1 MENRSRHY
9 ALGLTCLF
17 LAIGALTASQH
28 EMWRDEIQAW
38 LLARDSTSVFNLF
51 ANLKYEGHPGLWH
64 LCLMPLSRITH
75 SPVIMQMFHLLITGA
90 TVYLFVRYAPFNW
103 FQKLLFCFGYF
114 VLYEYTIVARNYALG
129 MLLITVFCVLF
140 RERYKRFIWVGC
152 VLFLLAHTS
161 VHALIVTIA
170 IGGVLCCE
178 YVFGSRFFEPLNQ
191 EIAAIGD
198 KRRIWIGFA
207 LIGIG
212 ITTAVLQL
220 NPPPDTG
227 FAVAWHFNYDPKR
240 VNTIVKLISHA
251 YLPLPKPTLHFWG
264 SNLLTTYPLFQA
276 LQTPLCYFFI
286 LFSVLLFLKRPTALL
301 IYLAGTFGL
310 LTFFYI
316 KYQGSIRH
324 HGFLFL
330 TFLMCCW
337 IYRSCVGVRLPNA
350 YGKTE
355 QEDTDSVVDR
365 VLNVAGTV
373 VLTLLLICH
382 AIGGVIA
389 TRMEHR
395 HIFSYGKLTAEYIK
409 SQGMQNHL
417 IVADKDPSAS
427 TVVGYLPKRQVY
439 YPSGSRL
446 GSFVR
451 WDKAR
456 THTVTN
462 QHVIQAARKLSR
474 EHSQPVLIILNR
486 AIGAKLRAQHNLS
499 FLAKFTGS
507 VIGNEGF
514 HLYLMPNH

>member
-1 MENRSRHY
+1 MKNRSKHY

-17 LAIGALTASQH
+17 LAIGAFTASHH

-64 LCLMPLSRITH
+64 LCLMPLSRITD
-75 SPVIMQMFHLLITGA
+75 SPVIMQMFHLLITSA

-114 VLYEYTIVARNYALG
+114 VIYEYAIVARNYALG
-129 MLLITVFCVLF
+129 MLLITVFCVFF
-140 RERYKRFIWVGC
+140 RERYKRFIWIGC

-170 IGGVLCCE
+170 IGGALCCE
-178 YVFGSRFFEPLNQ
+178 YVFGSRFSQPLNR
-191 EIAAIGD
+191 EITAIGD
-198 KRRIWIGFA
+198 KKHIWIGFA

-220 NPPPDTG
+220 NPPSDTG

-240 VNTIVKLISHA
+240 VNNIVKLISRA
-251 YLPLPKPTLHFWG
+251 YLPIPKTTLHFWG

-276 LQTPLCYFFI
+276 IQIPLCCFFI
-286 LFSVLLFLKRPTALL
+286 LFSVLLFIKRPTALL
-301 IYLAGTFGL
+301 IYLTGTFGL

-337 IYRSCVGVRLPNA
+337 IYRDSPVLNF
-350 YGKTE
+350 GKAE
-355 QEDTDSVVDR
+355 QDETDTVVSR

-409 SQGMQNHL
+409 SQDMQDHL
-417 IVADKDPSAS
+417 IVADKDSATS
-427 TVVGYLPKRQVY
+427 TVVGYLPKRQVH
-439 YPSGSRL
+439 YPRGSRL

-451 WDKAR
+451 WDNAR
-456 THTVTN
+456 ASVSKRRVIEEALKLGN
-462 QHVIQAARKLSR
+462 QNTQD
-474 EHSQPVLIILNR
+474 VLIIFNR
-486 AIGAKLRAQHNLS
+486 SLGAKLREQYNLT
-499 FLAKFTGS
+499 FLVKFTGS
-507 VIGNEGF
+507 AVGDEGF
-514 HLYLMPNH
+514 HLYLMPAP

>member
-1 MENRSRHY
+1 MENRDKHY

-17 LAIGALTASQH
+17 LALGAFTASHH

-114 VLYEYTIVARNYALG
+114 VLYEYAIVARNYALG

-140 RERYKRFIWVGC
+140 RERYKHFIFVGC

-170 IGGVLCCE
+170 IGGALCCE
-178 YVFGSRFFEPLNQ
+178 YVFGSRFFQPLNR
-191 EIAAIGD
+191 EIEAIAD
-198 KRRIWIGFA
+198 KRPIWIGFA

-220 NPPPDTG
+220 NPPSDTG
-227 FAVAWHFNYDPKR
+227 FAVAWHFNYDAKR
-240 VNTIVKLISHA
+240 VNNILKLISRA
-251 YLPLPKPTLHFWG
+251 YLPIPKITRHFWG
-264 SNLLTTYPLFQA
+264 SNLLTTYSLFQTV
-276 LQTPLCYFFI
+276 QIPLCCSLI
-286 LFSVLLFLKRPTALL
+286 LLSVLLFLKRPTALL
-301 IYLAGTFGL
+301 IYLTGTLGL
-310 LTFFYI
+310 LTFFYV
-316 KYQGSIRH
+316 KYHGSIRH

-337 IYRSCVGVRLPNA
+337 IYRDSPTINFGP
-350 YGKTE
+350 TE
-355 QEDTDSVVDR
+355 RDDTDSVVDR
-365 VLNVAGTV
+365 VLNVSGTV
-373 VLTLLLICH
+373 ILTLLLILH

-389 TRMEHR
+389 TTMEHR
-395 HIFSYGKLTAEYIK
+395 HVFSYGKLTAEYIK
-409 SQGMQNHL
+409 SQGMHDHL
-417 IVADKDPSAS
+417 IVADTDSAAS
-427 TVVGYLPKRQVY
+427 TVIGYLPKRQAY
-439 YPSGSRL
+439 YPHGSRP

-456 THTVTN
+456 THNVTD
-462 QHVIQAARKLSR
+462 QLVIEAARKLRR

-486 AIGAKLRAQHNLS
+486 AIDAKLRAQHKLS
-499 FLAKFTGS
+499 FLVKFTGS

-514 HLYLMPNH
+514 HLYLMPNN

>member
-1 MENRSRHY
+1 MGKTDKHY
-9 ALGLTCLF
+9 ALGLTFLF
-17 LAIGALTASQH
+17 LAVGAFTASHH

-51 ANLKYEGHPGLWH
+51 AHLKYEGHPGLWH

-75 SPVIMQMFHLLITGA
+75 SPVIMQMLHLLITGI
-90 TVYLFVRYAPFNW
+90 TVYLFVRYSPFNW
-103 FQKLLFCFGYF
+103 FQKFLFCFGYF
-114 VLYEYTIVARNYALG
+114 VLYEYAIVARNYALG
-129 MLLITVFCVLF
+129 LLLITVFCVLF

-152 VLFLLAHTS
+152 LLFLLAHTS
-161 VHALIVTIA
+161 VHALIVTIG
-170 IGGVLCCE
+170 IGTALCCE
-178 YVFGSRFFEPLNQ
+178 YVLGGRFLKPLN
-191 EIAAIGD
+191 EDIATIEN
-198 KRRIWIGFA
+198 KKSIWIGFA

-227 FAVAWHFNYDPKR
+227 FAVAWNFNYDPKR
-240 VNTIVKLISHA
+240 VNNIVKLIARA
-251 YLPLPKPTLHFWG
+251 YLPVTRPVFGFWG
-264 SNLLTTYPLFQA
+264 SNLLTTYPIFQA
-276 LQTPLCYFFI
+276 IQIPLCYFFM

-301 IYLAGTFGL
+301 IYLIGTFGL
-310 LTFFYI
+310 LTFFYV
-316 KYQGSIRH
+316 KYHGSIRH

-330 TFLMCCW
+330 TLLMCCW
-337 IYRSCVGVRLPNA
+337 IYRDSPAINF
-350 YGKTE
+350 GKTA
-355 QEDTDSVVDR
+355 QDNTGSVVSR

-389 TRMEHR
+389 TQMEHR

-409 SQGMQNHL
+409 SQGMQDHL
-417 IVADKDPSAS
+417 IVGEIDFAAS
-427 TVVGYLPKRQVY
+427 TVVGYLQKPQIY
-439 YPSGSRL
+439 YPRGSRY

-456 THTVTN
+456 THNVSD
-462 QHVIQAARKLSR
+462 QLVIEEARKLSR

-486 AIGAKLRAQHNLS
+486 AINAKLIEQHNLS
-499 FLAKFTGS
+499 FLVKFTGS

-514 HLYLMPNH
+514 HLYLMPNG

>member
-1 MENRSRHY
+1 MDKRDKHY
-9 ALGLTCLF
+9 ALGLTFLF
-17 LAIGALTASQH
+17 LAVGAFTASHH

-51 ANLKYEGHPGLWH
+51 AHLKYEGHPGLWH
-64 LCLMPLSRITH
+64 LCLMPLSRITY
-75 SPVIMQMFHLLITGA
+75 SPVIMQMLHLLITGI
-90 TVYLFVRYAPFNW
+90 TVYLFVRYSPFNW
-103 FQKLLFCFGYF
+103 FQKFLFCFGYF
-114 VLYEYTIVARNYALG
+114 VLYEYAIVARNYALG
-129 MLLITVFCVLF
+129 LLLITVFCVLF

-152 VLFLLAHTS
+152 LLFLLAHTS
-161 VHALIVTIA
+161 VHALIVTIG
-170 IGGVLCCE
+170 IGAALCCE
-178 YVFGSRFFEPLNQ
+178 YVLGGRFLKPLN
-191 EIAAIGD
+191 EDIATIEN
-198 KRRIWIGFA
+198 KKSIWIGFA

-227 FAVAWHFNYDPKR
+227 FAVAWNFNYDPKR
-240 VNTIVKLISHA
+240 VNNIVKLIARA
-251 YLPLPKPTLHFWG
+251 YLPVTRPVFGFWG
-264 SNLLTTYPLFQA
+264 SNLLTTYPIFQA
-276 LQTPLCYFFI
+276 IQIPLCYFFM

-301 IYLAGTFGL
+301 IYLIGTLGL
-310 LTFFYI
+310 LTFFYV
-316 KYQGSIRH
+316 KYHGSIRH

-337 IYRSCVGVRLPNA
+337 IYRDSPAINF
-350 YGKTE
+350 GKTA
-355 QEDTDSVVDR
+355 QDNTGSVVSR

-389 TRMEHR
+389 TQMEHR

-409 SQGMQNHL
+409 SQGMQDHL
-417 IVADKDPSAS
+417 IVGEIDFAAS
-427 TVVGYLPKRQVY
+427 TVVGYLQKPQIY
-439 YPSGSRL
+439 YPRGSRY

-456 THTVTN
+456 THNVSD
-462 QHVIQAARKLSR
+462 QLVIEEARKLSR

-486 AIGAKLRAQHNLS
+486 AINAKLIEQHNLS
-499 FLAKFTGS
+499 FLVKFTGS

-514 HLYLMPNH
+514 HLYLMPNG